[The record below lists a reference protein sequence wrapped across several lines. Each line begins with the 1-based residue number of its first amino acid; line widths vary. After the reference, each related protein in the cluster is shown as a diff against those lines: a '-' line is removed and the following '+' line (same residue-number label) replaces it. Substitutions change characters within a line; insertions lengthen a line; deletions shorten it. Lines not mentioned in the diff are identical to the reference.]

1 MAAATE
7 AARFTRGRARCSHRT
22 RTGRELMNMKLD
34 ARDVKDKRDD
44 DRGGGAER
52 PDLVLVGE
60 EEHPLSPWVLELDV
74 DKDTPGK

>member
-1 MAAATE
+1 
-7 AARFTRGRARCSHRT
+7 
-22 RTGRELMNMKLD
+22 MKLD